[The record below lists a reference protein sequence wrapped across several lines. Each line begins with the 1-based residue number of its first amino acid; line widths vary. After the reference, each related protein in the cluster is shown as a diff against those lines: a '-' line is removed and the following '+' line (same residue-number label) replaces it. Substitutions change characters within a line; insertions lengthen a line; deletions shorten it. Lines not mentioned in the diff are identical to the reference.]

1 MSIIIDIIPSK
12 SFAHRA
18 YLCSALSDHPS
29 QVICRFTSE
38 DIEATRE
45 CVRALREGES
55 VMECGESG
63 STLRFLLPVMGAL
76 GRRGVFMT
84 KGRLA
89 DRPLSPLREELERHG
104 CRLSPP
110 GTSPVTIEGQLTS
123 GEYVIPGNV
132 SSQFISGLLTALPL
146 LKGNSTVVIEG
157 PLESSAYV
165 DITTEVL
172 MKFGIGWVK
181 KITGDGCCYEIP
193 GGQMY
198 QGPRQYVV
206 EGDWS
211 NAAFWLCAGVIGKEP
226 VTVRGLR
233 KDSLQG
239 DRRIVDILR
248 DFGAELRWD
257 GSEITAFPSRLTG
270 TEVDVSGVPD
280 LAPVIALAASVASGR
295 TDINNAGRLRLKE
308 SDRLTSVAES
318 MNALGARVREKKD
331 KLVIRGSGGASL
343 IGGYVKSWGDHRI
356 VMMEAMASLVCE
368 HKVII
373 RGKEAVSK
381 SWPVFFQELER
392 AGLAGN
398 LK

>member
-89 DRPLSPLREELERHG
+89 DRPLSPL
-104 CRLSPP
+104 
-110 GTSPVTIEGQLTS
+110 
-123 GEYVIPGNV
+123 IPGNV

-381 SWPVFFQELER
+381 SWPGFFQELER